1 VPIYSLTD
9 LNLHIKETL
18 EETYPEALWIK
29 AEIASF
35 QVNSFSGHCYLELS
49 DDQGKSAK
57 ARAMIW
63 KKNFDLLH
71 QKFKVQTGQ
80 VLGKGLQ
87 VLVLAKV
94 EFSIQYGLSLVIW
107 DLDAS
112 FTLGQMAIQRQ
123 EVIRLLERE
132 NRMGKN
138 KTLNIPMLCQRIAVV
153 SSPTAAGWED
163 FRKHLEINSLGYAFR
178 LELFSAQMQ
187 GKEAIPSIQVAFQEI
202 EKRRSD
208 FDLVVMIRG
217 GGSQHDLQVFD
228 AYETALCISESPLP
242 VWTGIGHERDET
254 VCDLVAHTAFK
265 TPTAVANQLLDRFAE
280 IEAQIME
287 IIYDLQQNALWKTI
301 QVEQEIS
308 GLLGKIK
315 HSGLQRL
322 NKREADLEH
331 LRNQILRKMEK
342 NLFGKEGQL
351 SRIETE
357 LSVTNPLQML
367 RKGYARLWQDGVW
380 KKSKASI
387 GPTGSLVLQLH
398 DGNLRLPSP
407 EKI

>member
-1 VPIYSLTD
+1 
-9 LNLHIKETL
+9 
-18 EETYPEALWIK
+18 
-29 AEIASF
+29 
-35 QVNSFSGHCYLELS
+35 
-49 DDQGKSAK
+49 
-57 ARAMIW
+57 
-63 KKNFDLLH
+63 
-71 QKFKVQTGQ
+71 
-80 VLGKGLQ
+80 
-87 VLVLAKV
+87 
-94 EFSIQYGLSLVIW
+94 
-107 DLDAS
+107 
-112 FTLGQMAIQRQ
+112 
-123 EVIRLLERE
+123 
-132 NRMGKN
+132 
-138 KTLNIPMLCQRIAVV
+138 
-153 SSPTAAGWED
+153 
-163 FRKHLEINSLGYAFR
+163 
-178 LELFSAQMQ
+178 
-187 GKEAIPSIQVAFQEI
+187 
-202 EKRRSD
+202 
-208 FDLVVMIRG
+208 
-217 GGSQHDLQVFD
+217 
-228 AYETALCISESPLP
+228 